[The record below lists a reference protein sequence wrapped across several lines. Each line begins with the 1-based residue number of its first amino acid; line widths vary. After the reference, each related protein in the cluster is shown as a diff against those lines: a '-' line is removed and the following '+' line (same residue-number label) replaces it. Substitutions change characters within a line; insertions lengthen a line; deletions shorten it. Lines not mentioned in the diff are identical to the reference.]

1 MRQFIQSG
9 LVVSLLSTALGLN
22 GYLYFEREDI
32 GESIQ
37 KLDRGIK
44 QKQILINRANHLPEA
59 SSKVSHRLAL
69 PSNRL
74 SVGTDFQQ
82 LSKSLHLARLDFQI
96 SPETKVTDAFQEST
110 VELKFMHHSDTPL
123 FRMISHVLDDF
134 PGLVY
139 PLEIVIW
146 REPSEGKPIING
158 RFRFQWLKTNEKDE
172 L

>member
-9 LVVSLLSTALGLN
+9 LVVSLLSAALGLN
-22 GYLYFEREDI
+22 GSLYFERGAIE
-32 GESIQ
+32 ESIQ

-44 QKQILINRANHLPEA
+44 QKQILIKRANHQPEA
-59 SSKVSHRLAL
+59 SSEVSHRLAL
-69 PSNRL
+69 PSNRIAV
-74 SVGTDFQQ
+74 SNDFQQ

-96 SPETKVTDAFQEST
+96 APETKVTEAFQEST
-110 VELKFMHHSDTPL
+110 VELKFTHHSDTPL

-139 PLEIVIW
+139 PLEIVLW
-146 REPSEGKPIING
+146 RETSEAKPIING
-158 RFRFQWLKTNEKDE
+158 HFRFQWLKTNEKDE